1 MATFVDVI
9 WTQSNDIL
17 VSIDRIKASDS
28 TLDHL
33 EDVYQNGLFS
43 DYYLI
48 NDAQKKIMDYIENSQ
63 KHNFYKAKVFESFLP
78 EIIVP
83 SRVDAFLETEKES

>member
-33 EDVYQNGLFS
+33 EEVYQNGLFS

-48 NDAQKKIMDYIENSQ
+48 DDAQRRIMDYIENSQ
-63 KHNFYKAKVFESFLP
+63 KHNFYKATVTASFLP

-83 SRVDAFLETEKES
+83 SIIDTFIEV

>member
-9 WTQSNDIL
+9 WTRSNDIL
-17 VSIDRIKASDS
+17 VSIDKIKVSDS
-28 TLDHL
+28 TRDHL

-43 DYYLI
+43 DYYLV
-48 NDAQKKIMDYIENSQ
+48 NDAQEKIMNYIRGSR
-63 KHNFYKAKVFESFLP
+63 KHNFYKARVTESFLP

-83 SRVDAFLETEKES
+83 SIVDAFIEVEKEL